1 MAPDEMLALATG
13 LAELTIAV
21 DMVDWSPYS
30 DREREDVLALG
41 LYILRQRVR
50 AEPQRRALRLFRS
63 WLSACERAELR
74 VRRHVT
80 VTGSL
85 GGRYRI
91 MPATGVT
98 LRIERH
104 GQRWFGR
111 SSFCLH
117 PDEWVPPADVA
128 LGHYLCLRTDEAAF
142 LRSANEHRSD
152 LWDGAY
158 IRRLRAARDR
168 RQQQEC
174 AA

>member
-1 MAPDEMLALATG
+1 MAPDEMLYLATS
-13 LAELTIAV
+13 LADLTIAV
-21 DMVDWSPYS
+21 DMFDWSPYS

-41 LYILRQRVR
+41 LYILRQRSR
-50 AEPQRRALRLFRS
+50 AEPQQRALGLFRS
-63 WLSACERAELR
+63 WLSAEERAELR
-74 VRRHVT
+74 TRRHVT

-98 LRIERH
+98 VHIELH

-128 LGHYLCLRTDEAAF
+128 LAHYLGLRTDEAAF
-142 LRSANEHRSD
+142 LRDANEHRSD

-158 IRRLRAARDR
+158 IRRLRAARER
-168 RQQQEC
+168 RQQQAR